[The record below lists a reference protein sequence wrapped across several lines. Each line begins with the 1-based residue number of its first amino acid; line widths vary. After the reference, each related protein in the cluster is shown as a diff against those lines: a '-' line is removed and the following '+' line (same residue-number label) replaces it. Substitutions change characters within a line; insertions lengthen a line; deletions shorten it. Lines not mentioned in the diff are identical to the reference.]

1 MSTRTSSEDAAPVPD
16 SPPVDDETPDEEGA
30 FPRLTDDQVAT
41 LEVGGTR
48 RSVHTG
54 EVLIREGAPSNDF
67 FVILSGKVAV
77 IDEGA
82 VDGER
87 RILRVHGPGRFL
99 GELGLLEGQVAFFTA
114 EVIEDGEMLVVPAE
128 RVRALVAHD
137 LVLSDLILRAY
148 LVRRHL
154 LIGLGSGFRIIGSCY
169 SPDTLRLREF
179 AMRNRLPHRWIDLER
194 DERAEQ
200 LLRSLDV
207 APEDTPVV
215 IWHGE
220 KVLRN
225 PTNAEL
231 ARIVGLPVP
240 VPDAAQD
247 VCDLVVVGA
256 GPAGLAASV
265 YGSSDGLNTVTL
277 ESIAAGGQASTSSRI
292 ENYLGFPAGV
302 SGSELAERAVIQAG
316 KFGAR
321 ILVSTEV
328 TGLGSEAGNHVLRL
342 TGGGAVRGRAL
353 VLATGAR
360 YRKLT
365 VPGIEALEGTSVY
378 YAATH
383 QEARMCGTDP
393 VAIVGGGNSAG
404 QATVFLADHVS
415 HVHLLI
421 RGDDLGKSMSRY
433 LVDQIE
439 RHPRVTVHRNT
450 EVRTVHG
457 EKYLE
462 EIVVEDNRTG
472 EQDTIGVHA
481 LFVFI
486 GAMPHTGWLADA
498 IALDDHGFVLTG
510 LDAVRARGDGD
521 RRIGAGLSRTLET
534 SRPGLFAAG
543 DVRSG
548 SVKRVASAVG
558 EGAMAVR
565 QIHEYFERS

>member
-1 MSTRTSSEDAAPVPD
+1 MSTRISSEDAPRLGD
-16 SPPVDDETPDEEGA
+16 GQLVDDETPDAVGA
-30 FPRLTDDQVAT
+30 FPRLTDAQVAT
-41 LEVGGTR
+41 LETGGTR
-48 RSVHTG
+48 RSVHAG
-54 EVLIREGAPSNDF
+54 EVLIRAGTRSSDF
-67 FVILSGKVAV
+67 FVVLSGKVAI

-82 VDGER
+82 EDGER
-87 RILRVHGPGRFL
+87 RILRLHGPGRFL
-99 GELGLLEGQVAFFTA
+99 GELGLLDGQVAFFTA
-114 EVIEDGEMLVVPAE
+114 EAIEDGEVLVVPAE
-128 RVRALVAHD
+128 RVRELVAHD

-179 AMRNRLPHRWIDLER
+179 AMRNRLPHRWIDLEQ

-200 LLRSLDV
+200 LLQSLGV

-240 VPDAAQD
+240 DAAHD

-292 ENYLGFPAGV
+292 ENYLGFPAGI

-316 KFGAR
+316 KFGTR
-321 ILVSTEV
+321 LLVSAEV
-328 TGLGSEAGNHVLRL
+328 TGLGSEGGHHVLQL
-342 TGGGAVRGRAL
+342 ADGGEIRARAV

-360 YRKLT
+360 YRKLE
-365 VPGIEALEGTSVY
+365 VPGIEALEGRSVY

-383 QEARMCGTDP
+383 QEARLCGTDP

-404 QATVFLADHVS
+404 QATVFLADQVS

-421 RGDDLGKSMSRY
+421 RGGDLGKSMSRY

-565 QIHEYFERS
+565 QIQ

>member
-1 MSTRTSSEDAAPVPD
+1 MSTRTSSEDGAPVREIPA
-16 SPPVDDETPDEEGA
+16 VDAETPDELGA
-30 FPRLTDDQVAT
+30 YPRLTDEQVAT
-41 LEVGGTR
+41 LEVGGAR
-48 RSVHTG
+48 RSVGAG
-54 EVLIREGAPSNDF
+54 EVLVREGEPSNDF
-67 FVILSGKVAV
+67 FVILSGKVAI
-77 IDEGA
+77 IDEG
-82 VDGER
+82 DGDGAR

-114 EVIEDGEMLVVPAE
+114 ETIEDGQILVVPAE
-128 RVRALVAHD
+128 RVRELVSHD
-137 LVLSDLILRAY
+137 PVLSDLILRAY

-207 APEDTPVV
+207 SPEDTPVV

-240 VPDAAQD
+240 DAAQD
-247 VCDLVVVGA
+247 VSDLIVVGA

-265 YGSSDGLNTVTL
+265 YGASDGLNTVTL
-277 ESIAAGGQASTSSRI
+277 ESFAAGGQASTSSRI
-292 ENYLGFPAGV
+292 ENYLGFPAGI
-302 SGSELAERAVIQAG
+302 SGAELAERAVIQAG

-321 ILVSTEV
+321 ILVSAEV
-328 TGLGSEAGNHVLRL
+328 TGLESEGGDHVLRL
-342 TGGGAVRGRAL
+342 ADGGTVRGRAV

-360 YRKLT
+360 YRKLS
-365 VPGIEALEGTSVY
+365 VPGIEVLEGTSVY

-404 QATVFLADHVS
+404 QATVFLADRVS
-415 HVHLLI
+415 HVDLLI
-421 RGDDLGKSMSRY
+421 RGGDLGKSMSRY

-450 EVRTVHG
+450 EIREVHG
-457 EKYLE
+457 EKYLD
-462 EIVVEDNRTG
+462 EIVVENNHTG
-472 EQDTIGVHA
+472 ARDTLRVRA

-486 GAMPHTGWLADA
+486 GAVPHTGWLADT
-498 IALDDHGFVLTG
+498 IALDDHGFVRTG
-510 LDAVRARGDGD
+510 MDAVRARADGNQWIGD
-521 RRIGAGLSRTLET
+521 RPSRTLET
-534 SRPGLFAAG
+534 SLPGLFAVG
-543 DVRSG
+543 DVRSD

-565 QIHEYFERS
+565 QIHEYFDRS

>member
-1 MSTRTSSEDAAPVPD
+1 M
-16 SPPVDDETPDEEGA
+16 
-30 FPRLTDDQVAT
+30 
-41 LEVGGTR
+41 
-48 RSVHTG
+48 
-54 EVLIREGAPSNDF
+54 
-67 FVILSGKVAV
+67 
-77 IDEGA
+77 
-82 VDGER
+82 
-87 RILRVHGPGRFL
+87 
-99 GELGLLEGQVAFFTA
+99 
-114 EVIEDGEMLVVPAE
+114 
-128 RVRALVAHD
+128 
-137 LVLSDLILRAY
+137 
-148 LVRRHL
+148 
-154 LIGLGSGFRIIGSCY
+154 
-169 SPDTLRLREF
+169 
-179 AMRNRLPHRWIDLER
+179 
-194 DERAEQ
+194 
-200 LLRSLDV
+200 
-207 APEDTPVV
+207 
-215 IWHGE
+215 
-220 KVLRN
+220 
-225 PTNAEL
+225 
-231 ARIVGLPVP
+231 
-240 VPDAAQD
+240 
-247 VCDLVVVGA
+247 
-256 GPAGLAASV
+256 
-265 YGSSDGLNTVTL
+265 
-277 ESIAAGGQASTSSRI
+277 
-292 ENYLGFPAGV
+292 
-302 SGSELAERAVIQAG
+302 IQAG

-321 ILVSTEV
+321 ILVSAEV

-342 TGGGAVRGRAL
+342 PDGGAVRGRAV

-360 YRKLT
+360 YRKLA

-415 HVHLLI
+415 HVHLFI

-439 RHPRVTVHRNT
+439 HHPRVTVHRNT
-450 EVRTVHG
+450 EIRMVHG

-472 EQDTIGVHA
+472 DQDTIRVHA

-486 GAMPHTGWLADA
+486 GATPHTGWLADA

-510 LDAVRARGDGD
+510 VDAARARGDGD

-543 DVRSG
+543 DVRRG